1 MTIYDIEE
9 TQSKIGLPI
18 LKINNYFLHSK
29 YDPIKESQQF
39 ANKHFKSGHIHF
51 VFGYGRGYFIEQLLM
66 KCTNDELIVVVEPIL
81 KNIKVK
87 HPHLKIIESN
97 EESVLKEEIGKLN
110 TVISQKVV
118 LCSPNYDKLCM
129 QEYKIFLE
137 IINNKFKLD
146 TVNEVTVRRFSMEW
160 QRNYLFNLNNSR
172 DDAPLSELYNSF
184 ELPVVIASGGPS
196 LTKQLPLLKKIR
208 KNVVLIAAGSTLN
221 TLQANNIKP
230 DFVVSIDGGEP
241 NYLHFK
247 EVFYNDVSLIYSM
260 LHHYKINDSFDSLNY
275 YFLPEHLPSLKQ
287 HFDSISDNSITTCLL
302 GMSVANAAFE
312 IATKLTSGPIALIG
326 QDLAYTDGKTHAEGN
341 KNFQTITEEFK
352 IKQGLFPVKGYY
364 GDIILTNDSFFSMK
378 DSFEQIKR
386 KYCADRIIYN
396 CTEGGVNIDGFTNI
410 PFKSFTEQFIKM
422 NVECILSPKG
432 KNNKINENI
441 IDYLQNEIEAF
452 TKAKRLIQNNL
463 SLLVTNKSKT
473 SFSSSTLKRMEKNDE
488 EIESLLNETSFSVIA
503 DPIRLDV
510 LKNYHPK
517 TNESNEEAYSRV
529 FNQNKE
535 LYNRM
540 LHAIEITKDFTLQV
554 IKKEV

>member
-1 MTIYDIEE
+1 MTIYNIEE
-9 TQSKIGLPI
+9 IQSKIGLPI

-29 YDPIKESQQF
+29 YDPIKEAQQF
-39 ANKHFKSGHIHF
+39 ADKHFKSGHIHF
-51 VFGYGRGYFIEQLLM
+51 VFGYGRGYFIEQLLT
-66 KCTNDELIVVVEPIL
+66 KCTNDELIVVVEPII

-87 HPHLKIIESN
+87 HPHLKIIEST

-110 TVISQKVV
+110 TVISQKAV
-118 LCSPNYDKLCM
+118 LCSPNYDKLCI
-129 QEYKIFLE
+129 QDYKIFLE

-146 TVNEVTVRRFSMEW
+146 TVNEITVRRYSYEW

-172 DDAPLSELYNSF
+172 NDAPLSELYNSF
-184 ELPVVIASGGPS
+184 EFPVVIASGGPS
-196 LTKQLPLLKKIR
+196 LTKQLPLLKKVR
-208 KNVVLIAAGSTLN
+208 ENVVLIAAGSTVN

-241 NYLHFK
+241 NYQHFK
-247 EVFYNDVSLIYSM
+247 EVFYHDVSLIYSM
-260 LHHYKINDSFDSLNY
+260 LHHYKINDSFQSLNY
-275 YFLPEHLPSLKQ
+275 YFLSEHLSTLKQ
-287 HFDSISDNSITTCLL
+287 HFDSVSDSSITTCFL
-302 GMSVANAAFE
+302 GMSVANTAFE
-312 IATKLTSGPIALIG
+312 IALKLTSGPIALIG

-341 KNFQTITEEFK
+341 KNFKTITEEFK
-352 IKQGLFPVKGYY
+352 IEQGLFPVKGYY
-364 GDIILTNDSFFSMK
+364 NDIVLTNDSFFSMK
-378 DSFEQIKR
+378 DSFEKIKK
-386 KYCADRIIYN
+386 KYCTDRIIYN

-410 PFKSFTEQFIKM
+410 PFKSFIEQYIKM
-422 NVECILSPKG
+422 DVECILSPKE
-432 KNNKINENI
+432 KNNKSNKNI
-441 IDYLQNEIEAF
+441 KDYLQNEIEAF

-473 SFSSSTLKRMEKNDE
+473 SFLSSTLKKMEKNDE
-488 EIESLLNETSFSVIA
+488 EIEYLLKETSFSVIA

-517 TNESNEEAYSRV
+517 TNESNEEAYTRV

-554 IKKEV
+554 IKKEE

>member
-18 LKINNYFLHSK
+18 LKINNYILHSK
-29 YDPIKESQQF
+29 YDPIKEAQQF
-39 ANKHFKSGHIHF
+39 ADRHFKSGHIHF
-51 VFGYGRGYFIEQLLM
+51 VFGYGRGYFIEQLLT
-66 KCTNDELIVVVEPIL
+66 KCTNDELIVVVEPII

-97 EESVLKEEIGKLN
+97 KGSVLKEEIGKLN
-110 TVISQKVV
+110 TVISQKAV
-118 LCSPNYDKLCM
+118 LCSPNYDKLCV

-146 TVNEVTVRRFSMEW
+146 NVNEITVRRYSIEW
-160 QRNYLFNLNNSR
+160 QRNYLLNLNNSR
-172 DDAPLSELYNSF
+172 GDAPLSDLYNSF
-184 ELPVVIASGGPS
+184 EFPVVIASGGPS
-196 LTKQLPLLKKIR
+196 LTKQLPLLKKVR
-208 KNVVLIAAGSTLN
+208 KNVVLIAAGSTVN

-241 NYLHFK
+241 NYQHFK

-260 LHHYKINDSFDSLNY
+260 LHHYKINDSFQSLNY
-275 YFLPEHLPSLKQ
+275 YFLPEHLPTLKQ
-287 HFDSISDNSITTCLL
+287 HFDSISDSSITTCFL
-302 GMSVANAAFE
+302 GMSVANTAFE
-312 IATKLTSGPIALIG
+312 IALNLTSGPIALIG

-341 KNFQTITEEFK
+341 KNFKTTTEEFK
-352 IKQGLFPVKGYY
+352 IKQGLFPIKGYY
-364 GDIILTNDSFFSMK
+364 NDIVLTNNAFFSMK

-386 KYCADRIIYN
+386 KYCADRTIYN

-410 PFKSFTEQFIKM
+410 PFKSFIEQFIKM

-432 KNNKINENI
+432 KNNKINKNI
-441 IDYLQNEIEAF
+441 MDYLQNEIEAF
-452 TKAKRLIQNNL
+452 TKAKRLIQKNL
-463 SLLVTNKSKT
+463 SLLVTNKTKT
-473 SFSSSTLKRMEKNDE
+473 SFSSSTLKKMEKNDE
-488 EIESLLNETSFSVIA
+488 EIETLLNETSFSVIA

-517 TNESNEEAYSRV
+517 TNESNVEAYSRV

-535 LYNRM
+535 LYSRM

-554 IKKEV
+554 IKKEE